1 MDMSFRSDRLKTS
14 CLPSWLVDALAG
26 AAAVAMPPPFSPLF
40 VRLLFAI
47 SFFRAQSEDSPRA
60 GFRVSASCQYD
71 LNDASQK
78 GKFPRGSSSSSGGTA
93 FPLRDSKSN
102 QPCRQATIHRRQS
115 SRLILMPAGWVSVV

>member
-1 MDMSFRSDRLKTS
+1 MDMYFRSDRLKAS
-14 CLPSWLVDALAG
+14 CLPSWLVDVSAG
-26 AAAVAMPPPFSPLF
+26 ASAVAMPPPFSPLF

-78 GKFPRGSSSSSGGTA
+78 GKFPRGSSSSSVGLPSRCVTQNPTSLA
-93 FPLRDSKSN
+93 ARP
-102 QPCRQATIHRRQS
+102 QS
-115 SRLILMPAGWVSVV
+115 TEGRGVA